1 MRSRLCWLRCSYSAR
16 QPTSRKSGAWFSV
29 QRPRFGTATCDSF
42 LVVID
47 YGDDVMRIWREK
59 YLILIFRYA
68 IFTRITKI
76 KVITHIS
83 PTLESKTMNK
93 IFFKNL
99 SSHKLHIIKVIYF
112 NYSLVTFA
120 LFSIFIDCA
129 WSNSIHRYIC
139 VTSRIKIRFF
149 CPVSRER
156 FLPGCG
162 AQARE

>member
-1 MRSRLCWLRCSYSAR
+1 MLKFDRGLVRSRLCWLRCSYSAR

-76 KVITHIS
+76 KVIDTVS
-83 PTLESKTMNK
+83 NLVFWSRVANKLEPWRNGY
-93 IFFKNL
+93 
-99 SSHKLHIIKVIYF
+99 IIQ
-112 NYSLVTFA
+112 
-120 LFSIFIDCA
+120 
-129 WSNSIHRYIC
+129 H
-139 VTSRIKIRFF
+139 
-149 CPVSRER
+149 
-156 FLPGCG
+156 
-162 AQARE
+162 